1 MAKRPIRAGDLGEI
15 RVKLALRLIIAAAGL
30 ALFGWFVHR
39 IGVDTISRAFA
50 ALGWSAPLIL
60 LPYAL
65 VYLLDTLG
73 WRLCFRRA
81 LPKAITFGTLF
92 RIRWAGESL
101 NNVVPSAYLGGEA
114 VKVYLLH
121 KRGLPVADGAES
133 VIIGKTAQV
142 LSEVIFIAFGAVAGS
157 AILPSNSSARAG
169 MFAIAGAATAV
180 VAMLFWLQHRGI
192 FSSLLA
198 LTARLRLRIR
208 ALASQAESLRRLDR
222 RIFDFYRNDQRRFIF
237 CVTLFLAG
245 WIADSLEVL
254 LVSHLLG
261 MPLNWSQALAFEA
274 FISVA
279 KALGVFAPAAL
290 GVQESGVIF
299 LFYLFGLP
307 PALGVSYAIIRRARE
322 LTFVVIG
329 GAFLYAEEP
338 AMRGLAKRVAR
349 EAEAQA
355 GKPLFMQQDEERD
368 CNWIVRKSFSNSAAE
383 RCSSGTH
390 CVCVKSACAKLCW

>member
-1 MAKRPIRAGDLGEI
+1 M
-15 RVKLALRLIIAAAGL
+15 KLALRLIIAAAGL
-30 ALFGWFVHR
+30 ALFGLFVHR
-39 IGVDTISRAFA
+39 IGPDTISSAFA
-50 ALGWSAPLIL
+50 TLGWSAPLIL

-65 VYLLDTLG
+65 VYLLDTVG
-73 WRLCFRRA
+73 WRLCFCGA

-101 NNVVPSAYLGGEA
+101 NNIVPSAYLGGEA

-121 KRGLPVADGAES
+121 KRGLPVADGTAS

-142 LSEVIFIAFGAVAGS
+142 LSEVIFIALGAVAGS
-157 AILPSNSSARAG
+157 AILPADSSARAG
-169 MFAIAGAATAV
+169 MFVIAGAATAL

-192 FSSLLA
+192 FSTLLA

-208 ALASQAESLRRLDR
+208 ALTSRAESLRQLDR
-222 RIFDFYRNDQRRFIF
+222 RIFDFYRTDRRRFF
-237 CVTLFLAG
+237 FSVTVYLAG
-245 WIADSLEVL
+245 WLADSLEIL

-261 MPLNWSQALAFEA
+261 MPLNWSQSLAFEA

-307 PALGVSYAIIRRARE
+307 PALGVSYAILRRARE
-322 LTFVVIG
+322 LTFVLVG
-329 GAFLYAEEP
+329 GVFLYAEEP
-338 AMRGLAKRVAR
+338 ALRGLANRVAR

-355 GKPLFMQQDEERD
+355 
-368 CNWIVRKSFSNSAAE
+368 
-383 RCSSGTH
+383 
-390 CVCVKSACAKLCW
+390 

>member
-1 MAKRPIRAGDLGEI
+1 MRSGNLGGI

-39 IGVDTISRAFA
+39 IGADTIARAFA
-50 ALGWSAPLIL
+50 TLGWSAPLIL
-60 LPYAL
+60 LPYGL
-65 VYLLDTLG
+65 VYLLDTVG
-73 WRLCFRRA
+73 WRLCFLRP
-81 LPKAITFGTLF
+81 LPKAISFGTLF

-121 KRGLPVADGAES
+121 KRGLPVAEGAAS

-157 AILPSNSSARAG
+157 AILPANSSARAG
-169 MFAIAGAATAV
+169 MFAIAGAATAL

-192 FSSLLA
+192 FNTLLA
-198 LTARLRLRIR
+198 LTARLRLRVR
-208 ALASQAESLRRLDR
+208 ALTSRAESLRQLDR
-222 RIFDFYRNDQRRFIF
+222 QIFDFYRKDRRRFLF
-237 CVTLFLAG
+237 CVILYLAG
-245 WIADSLEVL
+245 WIADSLEIL

-279 KALGVFAPAAL
+279 KGLGVFAPAAL

-322 LTFVVIG
+322 LTFVLIG
-329 GAFLYAEEP
+329 GALLYAEEP
-338 AMRGLAKRVAR
+338 ALRGFARRVAR
-349 EAEAQA
+349 EVEAPA
-355 GKPLFMQQDEERD
+355 
-368 CNWIVRKSFSNSAAE
+368 
-383 RCSSGTH
+383 
-390 CVCVKSACAKLCW
+390 

>member
-1 MAKRPIRAGDLGEI
+1 MATRPMRSGDLGEI
-15 RVKLALRLIIAAAGL
+15 RVKLALRLIVAAVGL

-39 IGVDTISRAFA
+39 IGADAISRAFA
-50 ALGWSAPLIL
+50 TLGWSAPLIL

-65 VYLLDTLG
+65 VYLLDTVG
-73 WRLCFRRA
+73 WRLCFLRA

-121 KRGLPVADGAES
+121 KRGLPVTDGAAS

-157 AILPSNSSARAG
+157 AILPANSFARAW
-169 MFAIAGAATAV
+169 MFAIAGAATAL
-180 VAMLFWLQHRGI
+180 VAMLFWLQHQGI
-192 FSSLLA
+192 FSTLLA
-198 LTARLRLRIR
+198 LAARLRLRIR
-208 ALASQAESLRRLDR
+208 ALTSRAESLRQLDR
-222 RIFDFYRNDQRRFIF
+222 RIFDFYRNDQRRFLF
-237 CVTLFLAG
+237 CVTLYLSG
-245 WIADSLEVL
+245 WLADSLEIL

-261 MPLNWSQALAFEA
+261 MPLNWRQALAFEA

-279 KALGVFAPAAL
+279 KGLGVFAPAAL

-307 PALGVSYAIIRRARE
+307 QALGVSYAIIRRARE
-322 LTFVVIG
+322 LTFVLVG
-329 GAFLYAEEP
+329 GVLLYAEEP
-338 AMRGLAKRVAR
+338 ALRGLATRVAR

-355 GKPLFMQQDEERD
+355 
-368 CNWIVRKSFSNSAAE
+368 
-383 RCSSGTH
+383 
-390 CVCVKSACAKLCW
+390 

>member
-1 MAKRPIRAGDLGEI
+1 MATRPMRSGDLGEI

-39 IGVDTISRAFA
+39 IGEDTISRALA
-50 ALGWSAPLIL
+50 TLGWSAPLIL

-65 VYLLDTLG
+65 VYLLDTIG

-81 LPKAITFGTLF
+81 LPKAISFGTLF
-92 RIRWAGESL
+92 RIRWAGESF

-121 KRGLPVADGAES
+121 KRGLPVSDGTAS

-157 AILPSNSSARAG
+157 AILPANSSARAG
-169 MFAIAGAATAV
+169 MFAIAGGATAL

-192 FSSLLA
+192 FSTLLA

-208 ALASQAESLRRLDR
+208 ALTSRAESLRQLDR
-222 RIFDFYRNDQRRFIF
+222 RIFDFYRNDPRRFFF
-237 CVTLFLAG
+237 CVTLYLAG
-245 WIADSLEVL
+245 WLADSLEIL

-279 KALGVFAPAAL
+279 KGLGVFTPAAL

-322 LTFVVIG
+322 LTFVLVG
-329 GAFLYAEEP
+329 GVFLYAEEP
-338 AMRGLAKRVAR
+338 TLRGLANRVAR

-355 GKPLFMQQDEERD
+355 
-368 CNWIVRKSFSNSAAE
+368 
-383 RCSSGTH
+383 
-390 CVCVKSACAKLCW
+390 